1 MNDKAPTFTPV
12 RTDREL
18 FRWDSFAA
26 WVNHASR
33 DFRRARA
40 GGELPREGGYLC
52 VDAGGFLCDIGAHFM
67 AARDAGRFPV
77 RVLLLAVSP

>member
-18 FRWDSFAA
+18 FRLDSFPV
-26 WVNHASR
+26 WVNHAAR
-33 DFRRARA
+33 DFRRATQMYPPSRGSSPPA
-40 GGELPREGGYLC
+40 LA
-52 VDAGGFLCDIGAHFM
+52 AGGFLCDIGAHFM

-77 RVLLLAVSP
+77 RVLLLAGG